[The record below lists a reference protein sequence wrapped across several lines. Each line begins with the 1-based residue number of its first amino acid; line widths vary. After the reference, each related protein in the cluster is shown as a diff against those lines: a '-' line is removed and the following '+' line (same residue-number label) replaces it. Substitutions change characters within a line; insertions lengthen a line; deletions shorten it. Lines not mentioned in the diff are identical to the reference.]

1 MLVTSSSQNRS
12 SALAAIE
19 PSFVTDQPNEN
30 QTWLYDTPGIINERQ
45 VCELDCSSITTVQSC
60 RWSAA
65 EGQRGYQ
72 GNCRQLGAF
81 IHCRTCD
88 KRPTSGGESR
98 GRVGLIAFKQMS
110 NLEHFDDLFYDLCGL
125 SMYTVHV
132 SEKGNTPN
140 KGFFFLITTV

>member
-1 MLVTSSSQNRS
+1 MRDR
-12 SALAAIE
+12 
-19 PSFVTDQPNEN
+19 FVNFIAFQV
-30 QTWLYDTPGIINERQ
+30 QLYSHVGG
-45 VCELDCSSITTVQSC
+45 
-60 RWSAA
+60 SAA

-88 KRPTSGGESR
+88 KRPTPGGESW

-140 KGFFFLITTV
+140 KGFDS